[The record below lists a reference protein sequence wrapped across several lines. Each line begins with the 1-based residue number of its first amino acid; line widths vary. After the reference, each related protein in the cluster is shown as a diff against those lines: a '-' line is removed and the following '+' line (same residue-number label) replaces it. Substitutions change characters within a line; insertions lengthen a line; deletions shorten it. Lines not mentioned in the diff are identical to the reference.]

1 MHGMV
6 ISMSFAMNIGLTI
19 GVLFGSLHQGN
30 LFLSTIISMFAG
42 LLVGLLCGIG
52 LGLLPTIEG
61 TMSGIMG
68 GMMGAMLGEMI
79 KVTQSSVM
87 LSILLTFSLC
97 SLLFLV
103 LPNKDNQV
111 NKIYNWLWF
120 LKPMLLIVI
129 LSSYLLFGFNLSK
142 DVAWNSQKDNG
153 LSGQHSQ
160 NFNNETFIK
169 IETLG
174 FKYTPAS
181 FDVKK
186 GNQVSLILNNVD
198 TIEHDLEIKGKAK
211 VNLNLFP

>member
-1 MHGMV
+1 MNGFYYYILFSIIMELVLIAIISYKKKNKIFPMHGMV

-79 KVTQSSVM
+79 QVTQSSVM
-87 LSILLTFSLC
+87 LSILLTFSIC
-97 SLLFLV
+97 SLLLFLI
-103 LPNKDNQV
+103 LPNKDNQD

-120 LKPMLLIVI
+120 LKPLLLIVI
-129 LSSYLLFGFNLSK
+129 LSSYLLFGFHLSK
-142 DVAWNSQKDNG
+142 DVVWNSKKDNG
-153 LSGQHSQ
+153 LPGHHSQ
-160 NFNNETFIK
+160 NLMI
-169 IETLG
+169 
-174 FKYTPAS
+174 
-181 FDVKK
+181 D
-186 GNQVSLILNNVD
+186 
-198 TIEHDLEIKGKAK
+198 
-211 VNLNLFP
+211 